1 MYSKKEILCILRTN
15 KEKVNA
21 FYDPIKGEF
30 DLKIKPNVKLKK
42 IKKSKYI
49 DSYRISDV
57 EEKYLEILKLNPIAL
72 RLEFS
77 EMDYFVLLSSI
88 PINKVKLLDGMK
100 YSSEKGFFDD
110 TSTLNI
116 YIKI

>member
-30 DLKIKPNVKLKK
+30 DLKIKPKVKL
-42 IKKSKYI
+42 KKSKYI
-49 DSYRISDV
+49 DSYKISDV
-57 EEKYLEILKLNPIAL
+57 EEKYLEILKLNPITL
-72 RLEFS
+72 KLEFS

-88 PINKVKLLDGMK
+88 PIDKIKLLDNMK
-100 YSSEKGFFDD
+100 YSSDKGIFDD

-116 YIKI
+116 SMQY